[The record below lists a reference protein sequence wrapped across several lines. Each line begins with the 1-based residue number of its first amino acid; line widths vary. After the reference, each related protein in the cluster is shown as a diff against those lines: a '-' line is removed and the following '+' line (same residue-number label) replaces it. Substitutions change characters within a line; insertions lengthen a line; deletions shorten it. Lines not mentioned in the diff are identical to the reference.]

1 MLYGELSKK
10 KDAAA
15 VWLGEN
21 HLFLR
26 QIGWPISNRPRN
38 ILTRPE
44 NNRIKYYRQMKPRY

>member
-10 KDAAA
+10 KDGAA

-21 HLFLR
+21 YLFLR

-44 NNRIKYYRQMKPRY
+44 NNRIKYYR